1 MQTLYELSLGSRG
14 LDFKGE
20 STETEAS
27 GFLGIS
33 RLPGLG
39 PRTLNPNPLTLNP
52 EVLEGKVAFELVGR
66 SVYV

>member
-14 LDFKGE
+14 LDFNGE

-33 RLPGLG
+33 RVQGLG
-39 PRTLNPNPLTLNP
+39 PKPLNPNPLTLNP
-52 EVLEGKVAFELVGR
+52 KVLEGKVALSSSEG
-66 SVYV
+66 VYR